1 MLTCI
6 NWNYKVR
13 MCFVTIW
20 KKNLSLILFNLTKAK
35 MLGGG
40 AFPPFPK
47 GLTTKKVVPMGW
59 EGIYHSY

>member
-1 MLTCI
+1 
-6 NWNYKVR
+6 